1 MIIFITYIMLL
12 KVLSK
17 DSSQIEDAADVR
29 ENVRNCL
36 RKAALVN
43 YTMLSEYA
51 KIEGMLNVQ
60 ENQLN
65 NYCKY
70 NGACK
75 CIF

>member
-1 MIIFITYIMLL
+1 MYGSLF

-51 KIEGMLNVQ
+51 KIEGMSNAQVS
-60 ENQLN
+60 QL
-65 NYCKY
+65 
-70 NGACK
+70 
-75 CIF
+75 